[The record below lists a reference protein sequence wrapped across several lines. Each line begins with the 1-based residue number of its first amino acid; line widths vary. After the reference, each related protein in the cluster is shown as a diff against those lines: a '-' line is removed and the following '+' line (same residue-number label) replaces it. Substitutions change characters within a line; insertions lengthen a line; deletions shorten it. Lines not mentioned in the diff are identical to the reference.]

1 MIPDSVSIV
10 TGSGGTGYERAI
22 AQRFARDRTAVVVP
36 DINEQDGNETVQ
48 FIQAAGGHIA

>member
-10 TGSGGTGYERAI
+10 TGSGGTGCGRSI
-22 AQRFARDRTAVVVP
+22 AQRFARDGNEVVVS